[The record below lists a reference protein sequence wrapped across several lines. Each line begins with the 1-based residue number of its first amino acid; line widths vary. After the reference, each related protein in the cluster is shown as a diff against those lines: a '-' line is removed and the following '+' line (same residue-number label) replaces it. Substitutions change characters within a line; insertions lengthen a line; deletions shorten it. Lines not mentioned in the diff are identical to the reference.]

1 MGRRRRGRYRINK
14 NPDIVD
20 RIFHLIIDIAIFI
33 FLVKLGIS
41 FLFK

>member
-14 NPDIVD
+14 NPDLAD
-20 RIFHLIIDIAIFI
+20 RIIHMIIDIAIFV

-41 FLFK
+41 LLFK